1 MSTTIEQL
9 ELEIQSNST
18 SAVGGI
24 DALSESLRRLK
35 AATAPVSKGGVGL
48 GALSNSLKKFSQSV
62 SGLTGLTLAREQ
74 VQGLVDA
81 LKPLESVQKSGFN
94 SLASGLDKLVKI
106 APQIDTVTE
115 SLKKTDLDSFADQCN
130 RVATAI
136 TPLATQ
142 MEKVA
147 AGFSAFPAKIQ
158 RLLKGNTNLA
168 ASNTVLGK
176 SYVNLAAKIS
186 AAYIGLKSITSVIA
200 GWITASNSY
209 IENLNLFNVSMGQYA
224 EEARNYAEQV
234 GEVMGINPGEWM
246 RNQGVFMTITEGFGV
261 ASDRAYTMSKNLT
274 QLTYDLASFFNISTS
289 DAFQKLESGISG
301 ELEPLRRLGY
311 DLSVARLQQEA
322 YNLGI
327 EKSVTAMT
335 QAEKAELRYYAI
347 MTQVTNAQG
356 DMARTLEAPANQ
368 LRILQA
374 QVEQATRA
382 LGNLFLPILKAILP
396 YAIALAKAIRM
407 VAEIIAGFFGVSIPE
422 FDMGT
427 DAIGG
432 VASGAG
438 EAADGL
444 GDASKKAKEL
454 KNALLGIDELN
465 VISPPEDSS
474 GGAGGAGGI
483 GGGGGLG
490 FELPT
495 YDFIADAVNEQV
507 DKIMAKIQPFL
518 DWVRENIDEILA
530 GVLAIGAAFLAW
542 RIAKGVQDFLRW
554 LSTMKGF
561 NITGS
566 IAFKIAGLGLFL
578 DAWNTMKE
586 AIQDIMANG
595 PNFTNVTKLIS
606 GFAEALGAAFLLFG
620 NIKMAGAMLVISGLT
635 GIVSAISDMVNN
647 GVNWDNALFLVKNL
661 GLFLSGLGMLTGNTK
676 LAGIGLIISGA
687 TLIVDNLKGFLEA
700 IRTGDWSNVN
710 MVEVAAGALMLV
722 GGFIL
727 TLKKLD
733 ALKDSANAGQAAKQ
747 ALETVTDTTSK
758 IDTTVSTGLSPKL
771 TSLAKNLGLGL
782 VVIAEV
788 TAAALLIVGAI
799 ALLGMEL
806 EQVGIAWE
814 PVIANGETVAIAI
827 GLGAAILGAVGLAAY
842 ALGTGGATIALNIG
856 IGTAILLELGV
867 AAGLFI
873 VEIWAIGKGLDEIGQ
888 AWQPVLDNGE
898 AIATAIGIGTG
909 LLVGIGVVTAAL
921 GVATVASAGLL
932 PLAIGLGTAL
942 LVELAAAFILFVES
956 LVAVADELNYR
967 LDPPLMALNE
977 KLPGLSS
984 NMSDFVDFMTEF
996 AGQVVRYTEVSA
1008 IAGLS
1013 ATIDTIIGW
1022 FTQDPI
1028 EKLASDVENISEQ
1041 TSNLNDKLAIAVPE
1055 LQTAADL
1062 LQEYKDLLTQIENLC
1077 DSNVELS
1084 TGMFVNMK
1092 EVGQSLVTGF
1102 VDGIQSKSGDFKNA
1116 ARDLVEGFK
1125 TQLTSSAE
1133 TCRSTMTAWASNVK
1147 NWFTQSSYGAINRT
1161 TFQNYAKDVVSGF
1174 ASGIT
1179 SSYNSSKSSVTTWA
1193 SNVKNWFTQSS
1204 YGAINRTT
1212 FQNYA
1217 KDVVSGFASGI
1228 TSSYNSSKSSVTT
1241 WASNVKQWFSDIAS
1255 RSAFYE
1261 IARDVVNGF
1270 NSGIN
1275 DLYYTSRRYMRE
1287 WANDAIAAFKSELDS
1302 NSPSKVFER
1311 IGGDTVLGYNN
1322 GITTLGKTTKGVVD
1336 SWANSFTSVSPVM
1349 RFAVDTSALKY
1360 YTSDSFA
1367 KSVSADVTSN
1377 RNLSVTGFEEC
1388 MKEFYKE
1395 YVEPTLSQM
1404 ADDMRRQADKNEQTI
1419 VQIGNRTVTDAVTTQ
1434 RKANGY
1440 VFVK

>member
-635 GIVSAISDMVNN
+635 GIVSAISDMANN

-1116 ARDLVEGFK
+1116 ARDLVEDFK

-1193 SNVKNWFTQSS
+1193 SNVKQWFTGSG
-1204 YGAINRTT
+1204 YGAVNRTT

-1217 KDVVSGFASGI
+1217 KDIVSGFGSGV
-1228 TSSYNSSKSSVTT
+1228 TSSYNSSKSSMTS
-1241 WASNVKQWFSDIAS
+1241 WASNVKSWFSDIAS

>member
-1116 ARDLVEGFK
+1116 ARDLVEGLK

-1193 SNVKNWFTQSS
+1193 SNVKQWFTGSG
-1204 YGAINRTT
+1204 YGA
-1212 FQNYA
+1212 
-1217 KDVVSGFASGI
+1217 V
-1228 TSSYNSSKSSVTT
+1228 
-1241 WASNVKQWFSDIAS
+1241 
-1255 RSAFYE
+1255 
-1261 IARDVVNGF
+1261 
-1270 NSGIN
+1270 
-1275 DLYYTSRRYMRE
+1275 
-1287 WANDAIAAFKSELDS
+1287 
-1302 NSPSKVFER
+1302 
-1311 IGGDTVLGYNN
+1311 
-1322 GITTLGKTTKGVVD
+1322 
-1336 SWANSFTSVSPVM
+1336 
-1349 RFAVDTSALKY
+1349 
-1360 YTSDSFA
+1360 
-1367 KSVSADVTSN
+1367 
-1377 RNLSVTGFEEC
+1377 
-1388 MKEFYKE
+1388 
-1395 YVEPTLSQM
+1395 
-1404 ADDMRRQADKNEQTI
+1404 
-1419 VQIGNRTVTDAVTTQ
+1419 
-1434 RKANGY
+1434 
-1440 VFVK
+1440 